1 MHEDNENYASL
12 LFQTPPVGHA
22 VRIAFIIL
30 YIIITGVIYRLS
42 SKYGGGYGKTAN
54 IFIFVGFLVGLFIMW
69 FEDWLDLSAPGVV
82 MDGRTNKILAH
93 SGIDDRDDGGGSS
106 WSGQKQ
112 KASDKDTGGG
122 GIVVVEK
129 DNAGL
134 WDTPK
139 QRKQMMYILYND
151 TLQKLIQSKKI
162 KVTTFQEWISKK
174 HKPHVWTVGVSKATA
189 ADHKF
194 AQVPWS
200 TAKNHCIF
208 LLAHTLTLA
217 YIVGHWDIKVFK
229 SIFIWV
235 ASAAT
240 IAVSTLLWFNPHS
253 YFERRYI
260 LYFVKKL
267 QFISSGLALI
277 AILGFI
283 GTAAFK
289 K

>member
-1 MHEDNENYASL
+1 MHEDNENYASM
-12 LFQTPPVGHA
+12 LFQTPPVSRIT
-22 VRIAFIIL
+22 RIAFIIL
-30 YIIITGVIYRLS
+30 YILITGVIYRVS
-42 SKYGGGYGKTAN
+42 SRYGGGYGRTAN
-54 IFIFVGFLVGLFIMW
+54 IFIFLGFLVGLFLMA

-82 MDGRTNKILAH
+82 MDGRTNKIFAH
-93 SGIDDRDDGGGSS
+93 RGGSGGGSG
-106 WSGQKQ
+106 WDGAAGSGNTP
-112 KASDKDTGGG
+112 A
-122 GIVVVEK
+122 GIVVVEE

-134 WDTPK
+134 WDTPE

-151 TLQKLIQSKKI
+151 TLQNLIQSKKI
-162 KVTTFQEWISKK
+162 KVTSFQEWTKKK

-189 ADHKF
+189 DDNKF

-200 TAKNHCIF
+200 TAKDHCIF
-208 LLAHTLTLA
+208 LLTHTLTLA
-217 YIVGHWDIKVFK
+217 YVVGHWDIKVFK

-235 ASAAT
+235 AAACA
-240 IAVSTLLWFNPHS
+240 IAVSTLLWFGIHS

-260 LYFVKKL
+260 LYIVKKL

-277 AILGFI
+277 AVLGFI